1 MESTAASPTYSALF
15 ATAGFKRLAS
25 ATVVART
32 GSAMLAVILVL
43 FTLQRF
49 HSAPLAGLVVFLS
62 IVPGI
67 AVSPIAGALLDR
79 HRRMLLI
86 TSDYALAALSLVAI
100 TVLDATGHLPA
111 VALLCVVAIG
121 SLTNPLSNSGTRS
134 IFPVIVPRRL
144 WERANAVDSG
154 AYVVAA
160 IAGPALGGVLVTVAG
175 AHVALLVTAGFY
187 VAGFAALVG
196 MPDPHVR
203 RTTTGALLSDAL
215 AGLAYTVRNR
225 ALRGLAL
232 TTALSNVGYGVL
244 TVAMPVLLLA
254 HLGSSA
260 ATVGAMWALM
270 GGAGLVA
277 TVITGR
283 LNSEHRERWFVLV
296 GCGASAVALVGML
309 VAGTVG
315 GGVLLVGTSMVLW
328 GAGGGPF
335 DIGLFSLRQRAT
347 APAWTGR
354 AFAVS
359 MSLNFVGLPIGS
371 AITGPFVDHSIA
383 VAFAIGLG
391 AQLLAAACAVTTLS
405 NRPSVSRGG
414 RGGGGSGGAREA
426 AAGGRPAPVGAE

>member
-1 MESTAASPTYSALF
+1 MKPSGASPTYGALF
-15 ATAGFKRLAS
+15 ATPGFKRLSA

-79 HRRMLLI
+79 HRRMFLI

-111 VALLCVVAIG
+111 VALLCIVGVGA
-121 SLTNPLSNSGTRS
+121 LTNPLSNSGTRS

-144 WERANAVDSG
+144 WERANAVDSA
-154 AYVVAA
+154 AYVVAS

-175 AHVALLVTAGFY
+175 PRVALLVAAAFY
-187 VAGFAALVG
+187 VAGLAALVG
-196 MPDPHVR
+196 MADPYVER
-203 RTTTGALLSDAL
+203 APTGPLLRDAL
-215 AGLAYTVRNR
+215 AGLAYTVHNR

-232 TTALSNVGYGVL
+232 TTSLSNVGYGVID
-244 TVAMPVLLLA
+244 VAMPVLLLA
-254 HLGSSA
+254 HFHTSA
-260 ATVGAMWALM
+260 ATVGAMWAVM

-277 TVITGR
+277 TVVTGR
-283 LNSEHRERWFVLV
+283 LNSEHRERWFVVV
-296 GCGASAVALVGML
+296 GCAGSAIALACLL
-309 VAGTVG
+309 VAGTAG
-315 GGVLLVGTSMVLW
+315 GGVALVAVAMAAW
-328 GAGGGPF
+328 GIGSGPF

-347 APAWTGR
+347 APAWMGR

-359 MSLNFVGLPIGS
+359 MSLNFVGMPIGS
-371 AITGPFVDHSIA
+371 AITGPIVDRSIA

-391 AQLLAAACAVTTLS
+391 AQLAAAACAVITLS
-405 NRPSVSRGG
+405 NHPSSVA
-414 RGGGGSGGAREA
+414 GGGGSIGSAQGRQPVAGARSSPSA
-426 AAGGRPAPVGAE
+426 AQ